1 MIGPEQPPTVRL
13 RPMPNVLLVG
23 DSVRSSEL
31 RHEVSVAIGDG
42 FRYFELDGRRVAVV
56 WSVEGDRI
64 TAVDPTVEIIPVE
77 TFSFD
82 DLLRDGVDYY
92 EISPILTVRI
102 ARSLGLRKALVPAS
116 FPLRHADAL
125 RADGVE
131 LTVDQRHFDDRR
143 RRKTPRQLEGIR
155 IASAAAEAGMA
166 AIAELLA
173 RSEPGD
179 GGRVADGEP
188 LTSERLRAVA
198 IDVFVAHGCSGDD
211 LIAAHGPQAADGHDS
226 GSGRLANDDH
236 VVCDLFPR
244 HVDTGCFADMTRT
257 FVVGT
262 PDPTI
267 VEWHARCMEALE
279 LSREMLA
286 PGVVGSDVH
295 RAVSSFFEE
304 HGYPT
309 ALSVPEGT
317 VLRDGFYHGLGHGV
331 GLDVHESPNLGKA
344 GGHELVAGD
353 VVTLEPGLYRH
364 GWGGVRVEDLL
375 LITEDAFET
384 ITDFPYGLDPAL
396 ATRTAAR

>member
-1 MIGPEQPPTVRL
+1 
-13 RPMPNVLLVG
+13 MPNVLLVG
-23 DSVRSSEL
+23 DSVRSTEL
-31 RHEVSVAIGDG
+31 RHEVSVAIGDL
-42 FRYFELDGRRVAVV
+42 FRYVELDDRRIAIV

-64 TAVDPTVEIIPVE
+64 TAADPTVEIVAAE
-77 TFSFD
+77 TFAYE

-92 EISPILTVRI
+92 ELAPTLTVRI
-102 ARSLGLRKALVPAS
+102 ARSLGLRAAVVPAS

-143 RRKTPRQLEGIR
+143 RRKTPQQLDAVR
-155 IASAAAEAGMA
+155 IASRAAEAGMA
-166 AIAELLA
+166 AIGALLA
-173 RSEPGD
+173 RSEPGRD
-179 GGRVADGEP
+179 GRVADGEP

-198 IDVFVAHGCSGDD
+198 IDAFSTYGCSGDD
-211 LIAAHGPQAADGHDS
+211 LIAAHGPQAADGHDH

-244 HVDTGCFADMTRT
+244 HVDSGCFSDMTRT
-257 FVVGT
+257 FTVGM

-267 VEWHARCMEALE
+267 EEWHALCVEALG
-279 LSREMLA
+279 LTREMLA
-286 PGVVGSDVH
+286 PGVDGTAVH
-295 RAVSSFFEE
+295 RAVCAFFEK
-304 HGYPT
+304 HGQPT
-309 ALSVPEGT
+309 GMSVPEGT

-331 GLDVHESPNLGKA
+331 GLDVHEAPNLGKA
-344 GGHELVAGD
+344 GHELVAGD

-375 LITEDAFET
+375 LVTDDGCET

-396 ATRTAAR
+396 AVGATAR